1 MLVGAMALS
10 GCGGGDDSGSP
21 SAGPSAEG
29 VYGGTLTDSTSNAFQ
44 LLVLENGDFWAVYAT
59 QASTLMEVAGFVQG
73 SGTFSNGSFT
83 SSNAKDFGFSP
94 AVAATASARYDATA
108 KTISG
113 TLSSSARTVTFDGG
127 PIAGSSYDY
136 NAAASLTTLAGS
148 WSTTSLTGE
157 TVALTISPAG
167 AFTGTS
173 SLGCSFGGT
182 VAPRASG
189 KNVFNVSLTFGA
201 APCAL
206 PGQIATGIAVANTL
220 SSGRTQLLV
229 AVVDSTRTYGTAAF
243 GSR

>member
-1 MLVGAMALS
+1 M
-10 GCGGGDDSGSP
+10 GGVRHAGVHPYGSCRLRPGLGD
-21 SAGPSAEG
+21 
-29 VYGGTLTDSTSNAFQ
+29 FQ
-44 LLVLENGDFWAVYAT
+44 QWKLHVLEC
-59 QASTLMEVAGFVQG
+59 QRLRVQ
-73 SGTFSNGSFT
+73 
-83 SSNAKDFGFSP
+83 P

-127 PIAGSSYDY
+127 PIAGSSYHY

-167 AFTGTS
+167 AFTATS